1 MTDSYKYHYSDSATI
16 WGSRVSKS
24 PNMIVKQIYYKDATN
39 LQDLVTGCY
48 DRKTGSHNQIT
59 KEQLKKYG
67 LTFRFAIP
75 TKAYNNGAEN
85 GTDQQKFASVTPEGI
100 LTSKTPAGVTNNEA
114 VVGKEPII
122 VLTWL
127 TLFTTSWLTSVT

>member
-1 MTDSYKYHYSDSATI
+1 MSETTITPRIAVLPWENHSVDALTDSYKYHYSDSATI
-16 WGSRVSKS
+16 WNSRVSAS

-67 LTFRFAIP
+67 LTFRQRLIIMVQRMVQ
-75 TKAYNNGAEN
+75 TSRSLLLLL
-85 GTDQQKFASVTPEGI
+85 QKVSLLQRLLQV
-100 LTSKTPAGVTNNEA
+100 
-114 VVGKEPII
+114 
-122 VLTWL
+122 
-127 TLFTTSWLTSVT
+127 